1 MLAAKLGCST
11 AGHSG
16 KTAMNNTPGSFTS
29 GRRADF
35 VIHLGAALAL
45 GLTFATSDARAG
57 VPLPVVAEV
66 ASVSSLAT
74 VVREIAPAVVAIEVS
89 RAATKPTSH
98 NARASRRAGE
108 EGRRSGSGVVFD
120 AERGLIIT
128 NSHVIHQA
136 DRVTV
141 RLTDGRALA
150 ATRIGADHNTDV
162 AVIKVEPAGLTAAT
176 FADSDSLEVGDF
188 VLAIGHPHGLG
199 QTVSVG
205 IVSGLHR
212 ANIGLNP
219 YEDFIQTDAAI
230 YPGNSGGA
238 LVNIAGRLVGIS
250 TAFVGVSNGNP
261 GYGFAIPSRLVR
273 SLALRIVAAGDI
285 RRGMIGFVYEDP
297 AASVVA
303 DLRMS
308 APPPGA
314 LILEVDSGSP
324 AARAGFRPGDL
335 VTALGGTPVRD
346 ALDLKRRIALLEI
359 GDVAEFG
366 VSRRG
371 SSLTLRAAMAGPAR
385 TK

>member
-1 MLAAKLGCST
+1 MQDYYRQIVAAQALLPQKDR
-11 AGHSG
+11 
-16 KTAMNNTPGSFTS
+16 PGSFTS
-29 GRRADF
+29 GRRAGPATY
-35 VIHLGAALAL
+35 LGAALAL
-45 GLTFATSDARAG
+45 GLTLATSDAHAG

-74 VVREIAPAVVAIEVS
+74 VVKEIAPAVVAIEVS
-89 RAATKPTSH
+89 RTAAERTSH
-98 NARASRRAGE
+98 SAGTSRRAGE

-128 NSHVIHQA
+128 NRHVIDQA
-136 DRVTV
+136 DRITV
-141 RLTDGRALA
+141 RLTDGRALP

-162 AVIKVEPAGLTAAT
+162 AVIKVEPAGLAAAI

-188 VLAIGHPHGLG
+188 VLAIGHPRGLG
-199 QTVSVG
+199 QTVSAG

-359 GDVAEFG
+359 GDVAEFD

-371 SSLTLRAAMAGPAR
+371 SSLTLRAAMTGPAG

>member
-1 MLAAKLGCST
+1 VK
-11 AGHSG
+11 
-16 KTAMNNTPGSFTS
+16 
-29 GRRADF
+29 
-35 VIHLGAALAL
+35 
-45 GLTFATSDARAG
+45 
-57 VPLPVVAEV
+57 
-66 ASVSSLAT
+66 
-74 VVREIAPAVVAIEVS
+74 EIAPAVVAIEVS
-89 RAATKPTSH
+89 RAATERTSR
-98 NARASRRAGE
+98 NPGASRRAGE

-128 NSHVIHQA
+128 NSHVIDQA
-136 DRVTV
+136 DRITV
-141 RLTDGRALA
+141 RLTDGRALP

-162 AVIKVEPAGLTAAT
+162 AVIKVEAAGLAAAT

-188 VLAIGHPHGLG
+188 VLAIGHPRGLG
-199 QTVSVG
+199 QTVSAG

-273 SLALRIVAAGDI
+273 SLAQRIVAAGDI
-285 RRGMIGFVYEDP
+285 RRGMIGFVYEAP

-314 LILEVDSGSP
+314 VILEVDTGSP

-335 VTALGGTPVRD
+335 VTALGGTPVHD

-359 GDVAEFG
+359 GDIAEFG

>member
-1 MLAAKLGCST
+1 MLAG
-11 AGHSG
+11 
-16 KTAMNNTPGSFTS
+16 PE
-29 GRRADF
+29 
-35 VIHLGAALAL
+35 
-45 GLTFATSDARAG
+45 ARAG

-74 VVREIAPAVVAIEVS
+74 VVKQIAPAVVAIEAS
-89 RAATKPTSH
+89 RTATERTPH
-98 NARASRRAGE
+98 NAGAPRHAGE

-120 AERGLIIT
+120 AERGLIVT
-128 NSHVIHQA
+128 NSHVIDQA
-136 DRVTV
+136 DRITV

-150 ATRIGADHNTDV
+150 ATRIGVDRNTDV
-162 AVIKVEPAGLTAAT
+162 AVIRVEARGLAEAT

-188 VLAIGHPHGLG
+188 VLAIGNPRELG
-199 QTVSVG
+199 QTVSAG

-212 ANIGLNP
+212 ANIGLSP

-238 LVNIAGRLVGIS
+238 LVNIAGRLIGIS

-261 GYGFAIPSRLVR
+261 GYGFAIPSKLVR
-273 SLALRIVAAGDI
+273 SLTNRIVAQGDI
-285 RRGMIGFVYEDP
+285 RRGMLGFVYEDP
-297 AASVVA
+297 AASVA
-303 DLRMS
+303 DLKMS

-314 LILEVDSGSP
+314 IILEVDTGSP
-324 AARAGFRPGDL
+324 AARAGLRPGDL

-359 GDVAEFG
+359 GEVAELG

-371 SSLTLRAAMAGPAR
+371 STLTLRAAIAGPVR